1 MFFKNVMVP
10 YDESEHAM
18 SALHIALGMVGDDPA
33 AEVHVVMIVAAGAIP
48 TPSLMGGAFE
58 DPFDNGTMMD
68 YDNMMGAVIQ
78 RMGAVIQRMR
88 SDMERVVEDARDGAQ
103 CKITVTA
110 RLATSPVE
118 GIAEYV
124 ADNSVDLVVMG
135 RRGLGALRGM
145 LGSVSFGVLR
155 SVDVP
160 VLTVK

>member
-78 RMGAVIQRMR
+78 RMR
-88 SDMERVVEDARDGAQ
+88 SDIERVVEDARDGAQ

>member
-48 TPSLMGGAFE
+48 TPSLMGRAFE

-68 YDNMMGAVIQ
+68 YDNM
-78 RMGAVIQRMR
+78 MGAVIQRMR

>member
-10 YDESEHAM
+10 YDESEHAT
-18 SALHIALGMVGDDPA
+18 SALHIAFGMVGDDPGA
-33 AEVHVVMIVAAGAIP
+33 QIHVVMIVGAGAVP
-48 TPSLMGGAFE
+48 APSLVGGAFDTPIDTGSLME
-58 DPFDNGTMMD
+58 
-68 YDNMMGAVIQ
+68 YDNMMGALVERTRNEI
-78 RMGAVIQRMR
+78 
-88 SDMERVVEDARDGAQ
+88 ERVVEDARDGAQ
-103 CKITVTA
+103 CKVNVVVRTA
-110 RLATSPVE
+110 SAPVE

-124 ADNSVDLVVMG
+124 ADHSIDLVVMG